1 MRHGWRGNA
10 VRKVKGL
17 RSSRSEIDREGPEL
31 RCFLATCGAF
41 AWHTSRGTNM
51 DSTQAKLK
59 VLRMRPGSEVN
70 PDYFLMALTINSRTT
85 APTVAITNWP
95 INP

>member
-1 MRHGWRGNA
+1 
-10 VRKVKGL
+10 VPLEPFV
-17 RSSRSEIDREGPEL
+17 SSEL
-31 RCFLATCGAF
+31 THLA
-41 AWHTSRGTNM
+41 RY
-51 DSTQAKLK
+51 DSALKKLK
-59 VLRMRPGSEVN
+59 VLRMWPGSEVN

>member
-1 MRHGWRGNA
+1 MGGTGAIVMWRSCFGFAVSHGAQAG
-10 VRKVKGL
+10 VPVPL
-17 RSSRSEIDREGPEL
+17 EPFVSSE
-31 RCFLATCGAF
+31 
-41 AWHTSRGTNM
+41 
-51 DSTQAKLK
+51 
-59 VLRMRPGSEVN
+59 